1 MHSYPFDA
9 PQKWPFVFHF
19 HCWVK
24 HFRSISPADRLS
36 SSRTFDG
43 AWKFDVMTTKDGL
56 RRSSDFYA
64 SAPGQASKRKSSL
77 THKQHKQTTT
87 FNDKDRIWEEP
98 NQEFFQAL
106 HTTLLLQV
114 FNIIDLVTTSAFS
127 SLLFSEMSWR
137 LDIASKTQR
146 SSPSHQK
153 ENQEWKCWQTK
164 LDMERPSMTIW
175 LGRL

>member
-56 RRSSDFYA
+56 SWGEVLTFTHQLLVKHQRENPLSHTSSTSKLLLLMTRTEFEKNPTKN
-64 SAPGQASKRKSSL
+64 SFKHCTRLCCFRFSTSSTLLRLLPFQASFFLRWVDVL
-77 THKQHKQTTT
+77 TQ
-87 FNDKDRIWEEP
+87 
-98 NQEFFQAL
+98 
-106 HTTLLLQV
+106 
-114 FNIIDLVTTSAFS
+114 
-127 SLLFSEMSWR
+127 
-137 LDIASKTQR
+137 
-146 SSPSHQK
+146 HQK
-153 ENQEWKCWQTK
+153 HNAAHHLIRKKTRNGSVDKQ
-164 LDMERPSMTIW
+164 S
-175 LGRL
+175 